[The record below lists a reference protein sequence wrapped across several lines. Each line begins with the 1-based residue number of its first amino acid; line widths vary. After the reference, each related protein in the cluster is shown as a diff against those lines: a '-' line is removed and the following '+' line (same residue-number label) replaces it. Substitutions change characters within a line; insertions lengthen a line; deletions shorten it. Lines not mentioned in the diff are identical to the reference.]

1 MKTYVRPVAFCALI
15 TSSLAVFLTACANLD
30 ERSSSSRSNSR
41 SVARA
46 PLPDPLF
53 EQLSPSNL
61 SPQLSEVVRL
71 THSGMSDSVMVAY
84 VDKSV
89 GPYHATAD
97 QLVSL
102 RDAGVPQTVITAI
115 VRHPSAQP
123 IYVHQAQPVEA
134 VQVVETN
141 APVDTNTA
149 VIVAQ
154 SAPPTVVVQQP
165 ATTTVSTAIPVVV
178 QAPDLVQFRS
188 ALDPFGRWI
197 DVPNHG
203 LCWQPTVAVRDNGWR
218 PYHSSGRWLH
228 TNHGW
233 YWLSDYSWGWAA
245 FHYGRW
251 SDSRYGWVWVP
262 GYDWGPAWVSW
273 RRGRD
278 HIGWAPLPPHAHFDR
293 HAGFRFRGSR
303 VSVRFEWGLGYDDYT
318 FCAPAHFYHR
328 TPYRHYS
335 SRRQN
340 VNIYNQTTVVN
351 NFNAATAAATPAN
364 TGVPVQTVQQASG
377 MEVRR
382 VQVLSG
388 NAGNRTAIRPDRLVS
403 NGQSLTVY
411 RPPSPAAGNRQSV
424 RTSNQASPVTRMNQP
439 NRVST
444 SPSRATVSTSNST
457 VRRTSTPASS
467 GGVRREIR
475 PERKLES
482 RTIFVETVPLVRR
495 PTSRPTRS
503 SSTSTLSTTRTPV
516 RTIVSSPPPTTTS
529 PSRNSSRSQSTPSRA
544 TFRTSSGSGSRTAIR
559 IAPTPT
565 PTRTP
570 TVSRATAARPEV
582 SAPSAPSR
590 TVIRTTPPK
599 VVAAPVVR
607 SRPTARPTASPA
619 KPAAR
624 PTSRPVRVTP
634 PPAPPAP
641 TKSPSRQPAST
652 SSGSKTSSDETT
664 SSRPG
669 ARPTRRPGGN

>member
-1 MKTYVRPVAFCALI
+1 MKTYVRPGVFCALVI
-15 TSSLAVFLTACANLD
+15 SSLAVFLTACANLD
-30 ERSSSSRSNSR
+30 KGNASSRTSSR
-41 SVARA
+41 SVAKA

-102 RDAGVPQTVITAI
+102 RDAGVPQTVIAAI
-115 VRHPSAQP
+115 VRHPSARP
-123 IYVHQAQPVEA
+123 VYVQQAQPVEA

-141 APVDTNTA
+141 PPVATNTA

-154 SAPPTVVVQQP
+154 PPSPPVVVQQP
-165 ATTTVSTAIPVVV
+165 ATTTVTTATPVVV

-203 LCWQPTVAVRDNGWR
+203 LCWQPTVAIRDNGWR

-251 SDSRYGWVWVP
+251 SNSRYGWVWVP

-303 VSVRFEWGLGYDDYT
+303 VSVRFEWGLGYNDYT
-318 FCAPAHFYHR
+318 FCSPAHFYHR
-328 TPYRHYS
+328 TPYRHYH

-351 NFNAATAAATPAN
+351 NYNASAASATPAN
-364 TGVPVQTVQQASG
+364 TGVPVQAVQQASG
-377 MEVRR
+377 TEVRR

-403 NGQSLTVY
+403 NGQSLAVY
-411 RPPSPAAGNRQSV
+411 RPPSPAAGSRTSV
-424 RTSNQASPVTRMNQP
+424 RTSTQASPVTRVNQP
-439 NRVST
+439 NQVGA
-444 SPSRATVSTSNST
+444 SPSRTTVSTSNST
-457 VRRTSTPASS
+457 VRRSSSPTSS
-467 GGVRREIR
+467 GSARREIR
-475 PERKLES
+475 PARKVES

-495 PTSRPTRS
+495 PASRPTGS
-503 SSTSTLSTTRTPV
+503 SSTSTSSTSRTPV
-516 RTIVSSPPPTTTS
+516 RTVVSTPPLTTTS
-529 PSRNSSRSQSTPSRA
+529 PSRNASPAQSTPSRN
-544 TFRTSSGSGSRTAIR
+544 TSRSNAGSGSRNAIR
-559 IAPTPT
+559 TVPTPP

-570 TVSRATAARPEV
+570 TVSRATAAPPRV
-582 SAPSAPSR
+582 SAPSR

-599 VVAAPVVR
+599 VVAAPIVQ
-607 SRPTARPTASPA
+607 SRPTARPTPSPA
-619 KPAAR
+619 KPTVR

-634 PPAPPAP
+634 PPAPSAP
-641 TKSPSRQPAST
+641 SKSPSRQPASST
-652 SSGSKTSSDETT
+652 SGSKSSSDDTPST
-664 SSRPG
+664 RPS